1 MNEMQNKLNRYYEEA
16 SIASVE
22 EVIDG
27 DGFYD
32 YEGMFRSFRCPKK
45 DSCREV
51 CRAEHSDEDPTF
63 LFSPRTE
70 CIPVSQYYVEREYK
84 GRRIPRIVVV
94 SLSAPKPELRQP
106 CPTEASRSCPLG
118 PNWRGTTT
126 TVRSLLDPFIDLA
139 PAGNDKDESTKII
152 EQLFVHIRTGKCC
165 SNANGSGPYPEPY
178 QLYENC
184 GCYLKK
190 EVSILKPDVVVT
202 QGNPAH
208 GMSEQYVF
216 KGARETPFKRVE
228 GLADSYSI
236 ARIVRLKEDS
246 WKVYWL
252 RSYVPYGSFF
262 SPKHAGPAI
271 DSERQIVGAKRKN
284 LVLYGRDIKRFMD
297 MEER

>member
-1 MNEMQNKLNRYYEEA
+1 MNEMQNELNRYYEEA

-27 DGFYD
+27 NGFYD
-32 YEGMFRSFRCPKK
+32 YEEMFRSFRCPKK

-51 CRAEHSDEDPTF
+51 CRAKYRPSDEDPTF

-139 PAGNDKDESTKII
+139 PAGNDKDESTEII
-152 EQLFVHIRTGKCC
+152 EQLFVHIRTGKCY
-165 SNANGSGPYPEPY
+165 SNANGSGQEPD
-178 QLYENC
+178 QLYKNC

-202 QGNPAH
+202 QGNTAH
-208 GMSEQYVF
+208 DMSEQYVF
-216 KGARETPFKRVE
+216 DEGARETPFERVE
-228 GLADSYSI
+228 GIADSDSI
-236 ARIVRLKEDS
+236 ARIVRLKEDNRR
-246 WKVYWL
+246 VYWL
-252 RSYVPYGSFF
+252 RSYLSDYSYRFLSFEPRW
-262 SPKHAGPAI
+262 S
-271 DSERQIVGAKRKN
+271 SNRLCE
-284 LVLYGRDIKRFMD
+284 
-297 MEER
+297 